1 MAKHETVGS
10 PVVRIEIRIAVG
22 DSLMAA
28 SDDPL
33 FLGLRGACGREFRLL
48 PAQGVALRR
57 ASEDRFVLGAPDDP
71 ATNVA
76 HPDLNDPTAPP
87 LDADAVTGVYL
98 RKGLEPIPNVRAFG
112 EMDDRLE
119 VVEAE
124 VEIHSQGPPKPLRFT
139 RRGPV
144 WLGLVSGLC
153 LEIPR
158 SDEGE

>member
-1 MAKHETVGS
+1 VAENEAVRS
-10 PVVRIEIRIAVG
+10 PVVRIEVRIRVG

-33 FLGLRGACGREFRLL
+33 FLGIRGACGREFRLQ
-48 PAQGVALRR
+48 PAHGTSLRR
-57 ASEDRFVLGAPDDP
+57 GSEDRFVLGAPDDP

-87 LDADAVTGVYL
+87 LDAEAITGLYL
-98 RKGLEPIPNVRAFG
+98 RKGQEPIPNVRAFG

-119 VVEAE
+119 IVEAE
-124 VEIHSQGPPKPLRFT
+124 IEVHGDRRPKPLRFT
-139 RRGPV
+139 RGGPV
-144 WLGLVSGLC
+144 WLGLVCGLF

-158 SDEGE
+158 ADDGT